1 MGYVA
6 NPTLFGIDL
15 VMLLV
20 FLLVIISTIIA
31 ARAAYSCLRRLL
43 DLRVGKRKSKA
54 ASNFVQYVI
63 LSIGIGYGVLGVL
76 HLDLTALAASLGLV
90 GIAVAFSSQQLIQ
103 NFIAGVMIAS
113 DRRIRMEDW
122 IEITG
127 DPSNRPSRV
136 LDLTL
141 TKTVLRDVNGRMT
154 IVPNSMIIT
163 NRVVNYTQSGFVEI
177 VLPFPLPLGADR
189 ERVTESIKR
198 VLEEHPLVLPNVQG
212 AELVATERELNIPR
226 LRRLLSD
233 QTKLAEFVPRV
244 FVQEVTSMRI
254 ILGIRFWIREVQ
266 NRDAIVSEVLST
278 ILDKLRWEGTTVP

>member
-1 MGYVA
+1 MA
-6 NPTLFGIDL
+6 NPTVFGIDL

-20 FLLVIISTIIA
+20 FLLVLITTVLL
-31 ARAAYSCLRRLL
+31 ARAAYSYLRKLL
-43 DLRVGKRKSKA
+43 DLRIGKRNSKV
-54 ASNFVQYVI
+54 ASNFIQFVL
-63 LSIGIGYGVLGVL
+63 LSIGVGYGVLGVL
-76 HLDLTALAASLGLV
+76 RLDLTALAASLGLV

-103 NFIAGVMIAS
+103 NFIAGVMIAA
-113 DRRIRMEDW
+113 DRRVQMEDW

-136 LDLTL
+136 VDVTL
-141 TKTVLRDVNGRMT
+141 TRTILRDVNGRMT
-154 IVPNSMIIT
+154 IVPNSMMIS

-177 VLPFPLPLGADR
+177 VLPFPVPLGADR
-189 ERVTESIKR
+189 ERVVEIIMR

-226 LRRLLSD
+226 LRRFLSD

-244 FVQEVTSMRI
+244 FVQDVTSMRI

-266 NRDAIVSEVLST
+266 NRDAIVSQVLST
-278 ILDKLRWEGTTVP
+278 ILDGLRWEGMTVP

>member
-1 MGYVA
+1 MA
-6 NPTLFGIDL
+6 NPTVFGIDL

-20 FLLVIISTIIA
+20 FLLVLITTVLL
-31 ARAAYSCLRRLL
+31 ARAAYSYLRKLL
-43 DLRVGKRKSKA
+43 DLRIGKRNSKV
-54 ASNFVQYVI
+54 ASNFIQYVL
-63 LSIGIGYGVLGVL
+63 LSIGVGYGVLGVL
-76 HLDLTALAASLGLV
+76 RLDLTALAASLGLV

-103 NFIAGVMIAS
+103 NFIAGVMIAA
-113 DRRIRMEDW
+113 DRRVQMEDW

-136 LDLTL
+136 VDVTL
-141 TKTVLRDVNGRMT
+141 TRTILRDVNGRMT
-154 IVPNSMIIT
+154 IVPNSMMIS

-177 VLPFPLPLGADR
+177 VLPFPVPLGADR
-189 ERVTESIKR
+189 ERVVEIIMR

-226 LRRLLSD
+226 LRRFLSD

-244 FVQEVTSMRI
+244 FVQDVTSMRI

-266 NRDAIVSEVLST
+266 NRDAIVSQVLST
-278 ILDKLRWEGTTVP
+278 ILDGLRWEGMTVP